1 MDRIKISVKY
11 IAGITVAVLL
21 PFLLSARLFPAEGS
35 SLNYRLI
42 GFSFPTSEGA
52 ENYRI
57 EIAQGSIYSE
67 DSFKNNLV
75 RIAETNINRVIAE
88 VPSFGSNYTW
98 RISYVDK
105 KNVTTTSVFYHFS
118 TLKNKCV
125 DSSLFRMKVE
135 ENAKKYADDYIFL
148 DDNKTLYNMQGQ
160 PVWFLPDIKGIN
172 TTPRDIKLTRQGT
185 ITFLFDPVYE
195 INYNGEVLWQ
205 PKDQGKASGNYTEQY
220 NHEFTRLANGHYM
233 VLGQD
238 STAVRG
244 LPGSRQT
251 GAGNKP
257 MSEGTKPAKMQFGT
271 LIEYDSKG
279 NLVWAWKSSEYLAGI
294 CRSYLKAGDDSTVID
309 AHVNSF
315 YFDEKNR
322 NIYVSFKNISRILKV
337 KYPEGIVTADYG
349 GNKDKAD
356 FCGQNSVKYSENG
369 YLYLYNNNS
378 CNAAGLP
385 GIVVLKEP
393 GEKGKELEK
402 IWEYNC
408 VTEPLSADPGNK
420 ASFATGGNVTELPDS
435 SLFVCT
441 SSTVYNKLFIVSRKK
456 EILWS
461 AFTSKFNT
469 TDKRWVP
476 AFQYRA
482 SICSREEVERLIWK
496 SEPETDN
503 MGTD

>member
-11 IAGITVAVLL
+11 IAGITVVVLL

-35 SLNYRLI
+35 RLNYRLI
-42 GFSFPTSEGA
+42 VFSFPVSEQA
-52 ENYRI
+52 EKYLI
-57 EIAQGSIYSE
+57 EIAKGSIYSA
-67 DSFKNNLV
+67 DSFKNNLLS
-75 RIAETNINRVIAE
+75 IAETGNNRVIAE

-105 KNVTTTSVFYHFS
+105 KSVTTTSVFYHFS

-135 ENAKKYADDYIFL
+135 ESAREYKDAYIFL
-148 DDNKTLYNMQGQ
+148 DDNKTLYNMHGQ

-172 TTPRDIKLTRQGT
+172 TTPRDIKLTPQGT
-185 ITFLFDPVYE
+185 ITFLFDPIYE

-205 PKDQGKASGNYTEQY
+205 PKDQGKVSGACTEQY

-233 VLGQD
+233 VLGED
-238 STAVRG
+238 SAMVRA
-244 LPGSRQT
+244 LPGRRQN
-251 GAGNKP
+251 APENKP
-257 MSEGTKPAKMQFGT
+257 VSDVAKNAKMQFGT

-279 NLVWAWKSSEYLAGI
+279 NMVWAWRSSDYFAGL
-294 CRSYLKAGDDSTVID
+294 CRSYLKAGDDPTIID
-309 AHVNSF
+309 VHVNSF
-315 YFDEKNR
+315 YFDEKKG

-337 KYPEGIVTADYG
+337 KYPEGIVIGDYG
-349 GNKDKAD
+349 GNKDKTD
-356 FCGQNSVKYSENG
+356 FCGQHSVKHSENG

-378 CNAAGLP
+378 CSTAGLP

-393 GEKGKELEK
+393 AEKGKELEL

-408 VTEPLSADPGNK
+408 VREPLSAEPGNK

-435 SLFVCT
+435 SFFVCT
-441 SSTVYNKLFIVSRKK
+441 SSTVYNKLFIVNRKK

-461 AFTSKFNT
+461 AFTSKYNT
-469 TDKRWVP
+469 TDNRWVP

-482 SICSREEVERLIWK
+482 SICSREEVERLIWN

-503 MGTD
+503 MGAD